1 MYDNILIPTDGSAQA
16 TNAVKTGL
24 SLASELAATAHA
36 VYVVEEF
43 EGRIEPILAE
53 QEELSEQYHERG
65 EEIVG
70 EVANAAE
77 SMGVDCV
84 TTVEEGTVHNELEN
98 YVEENDIDFIVMGS
112 RGLTNVEKAILGS
125 TSDKIIRTLDIPTTV
140 VHRPPQSFPDL
151 DREIH
156 LDGW

>member
-1 MYDNILIPTDGSAQA
+1 MYEAVLVPTDGSAQA

-24 SLASELAATAHA
+24 SLASELGATAHA

-43 EGRIEPILAE
+43 EGRIEAITGE
-53 QEELSEQYHERG
+53 QAELSEQYHEHG
-65 EEIVG
+65 EKIVS

-77 SMGVDCV
+77 SMGVECV
-84 TTVEEGTVHNELEN
+84 TAVNEGVVHNELET
-98 YVEENDIDFIVMGS
+98 YVEKNDIGFIVMGS

-125 TSDKIIRTLDIPTTV
+125 TSDKIIRTLDVPTTI
-140 VHRPPQSFPDL
+140 VHKPPRSFPDI
-151 DREIH
+151 DREVH